1 MMTSLKA
8 KITNSLQG
16 SKADML
22 AKKETKLK
30 ACLLF
35 ASLAEFAI
43 LTLAINQADAAYDDA
58 KSLDE
63 TISAK
68 SKQEIVM

>member
-1 MMTSLKA
+1 MMTSLKT
-8 KITNSLQG
+8 KITNSLQS
-16 SKADML
+16 SKSDLA

-68 SKQEIVM
+68 SKQEIEM

>member
-1 MMTSLKA
+1 MMTSLKT
-8 KITNSLQG
+8 KITNSLQS
-16 SKADML
+16 SKSDLA

-30 ACLLF
+30 ACLQF

-43 LTLAINQADAAYDDA
+43 LTLPINQADAAYEDA
-58 KSLDE
+58 SSLDA

-68 SKQEIVM
+68 SKQEIEM

>member
-1 MMTSLKA
+1 
-8 KITNSLQG
+8 
-16 SKADML
+16 ML

-63 TISAK
+63 TISEK
-68 SKQEIVM
+68 SKKEIEM